1 MNSFLDY
8 CREFEIDGP
17 TAKLIWQPRFKF
29 PNVLKY
35 ELTKE
40 YGATNTFV
48 FWYLGNQT
56 MEYGEQFQLTF
67 FCHFD
72 FTNFPFDSH
81 ECRIEYGD
89 ENYGIDDL
97 NVNAS
102 TIIYHAYRLF
112 FIRGTCF
119 FINLS
124 QRMTSDLFSDL
135 HSLYTNCPEIKYCA
149 VILFSVLNNLCS
161 TKETISCHILVAYIN
176 LIKMTCTGQKQV
188 LEIPQLFWITKCLF
202 LLNFT

>member
-1 MNSFLDY
+1 MLCSYDMNQTLGYFN

-40 YGATNTFV
+40 YGATNTFI
-48 FWYLGNQT
+48 FWYLGNQM

-89 ENYGIDDL
+89 ENHGTDDL
-97 NVNAS
+97 KVNAS

-112 FIRGTCF
+112 FIRP
-119 FINLS
+119 FI
-124 QRMTSDLFSDL
+124 FS
-135 HSLYTNCPEIKYCA
+135 
-149 VILFSVLNNLCS
+149 
-161 TKETISCHILVAYIN
+161 
-176 LIKMTCTGQKQV
+176 
-188 LEIPQLFWITKCLF
+188 
-202 LLNFT
+202 